1 MISEGKYQNSK
12 SGDFENDRSTE
23 KMKASTLNRIWFQKL
38 WTLTTALGEHFEN
51 TMEWKASVIKIILW
65 DWF

>member
-12 SGDFENDRSTE
+12 SDDFENDRSAE

-51 TMEWKASVIKIILW
+51 TVEWKANVTKIILW